1 MQKGTVSIWMSNT
14 YKTLNIES
22 SIKGCIGAWCPCG
35 CPASRAKLLPLAPVS
50 THGCSDY
57 LANREIIP
65 LMDNKNW
72 GLFQTVGDC
81 IIISGNN
88 TAIIKLST
96 SIYLFFLNRW
106 KLIKINRWFHL
117 STNLIPWNLILT
129 LICGCFA
136 ALSTKW
142 IIIKQLAECQRPTT
156 VETSAQQHT
165 QGLNAFVCHCSS
177 DVGLYMDT
185 LDIYTDSSH
194 MTARLASRSQL
205 RSWY

>member
-22 SIKGCIGAWCPCG
+22 SIKGCIGAWCPCGCPWWWWCPWWCPCG

-88 TAIIKLST
+88 TAIIKLSI
-96 SIYLFFLNRW
+96 SIYLFFLNPW
-106 KLIKINRWFHL
+106 KLIKINRWSSFNKSNPL
-117 STNLIPWNLILT
+117 KSNSDSNLWMFCRPVDKMNHHKAVSRVSASDNSRDQRTATHTRIKC
-129 LICGCFA
+129 IC
-136 ALSTKW
+136 LP
-142 IIIKQLAECQRPTT
+142 L
-156 VETSAQQHT
+156 
-165 QGLNAFVCHCSS
+165 
-177 DVGLYMDT
+177 
-185 LDIYTDSSH
+185 
-194 MTARLASRSQL
+194 
-205 RSWY
+205 